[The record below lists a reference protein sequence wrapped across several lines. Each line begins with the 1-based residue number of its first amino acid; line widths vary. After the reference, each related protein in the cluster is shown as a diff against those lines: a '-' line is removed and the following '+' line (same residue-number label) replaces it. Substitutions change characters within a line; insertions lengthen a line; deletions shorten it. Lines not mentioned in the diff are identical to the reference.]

1 MVQGEGR
8 QSKDAPRKGTIFC
21 LGNSYQLL
29 LIHSL
34 THLHSTNIG
43 KVPPAKPDTI
53 LVLGKLK
60 ISPMNSAYLQGI
72 FLPHVLKF

>member
-1 MVQGEGR
+1 MDMVQGEGR
-8 QSKDAPRKGTIFC
+8 QSKDAPRKGTVFC

-34 THLHSTNIG
+34 SHSTNIG

-60 ISPMNSAYLQGI
+60 SSPMNSADLQGI
-72 FLPHVLKF
+72 LLSHVLKF